1 MSGKMHDTMGLAE
14 AGLPRDRFSPVVA
27 QQLESGVHVRT
38 SEDFY
43 KISLVF

>member
-1 MSGKMHDTMGLAE
+1 MRDTMGLAE
-14 AGLPRDRFSPVVA
+14 VGLAGDQFSPVVA
-27 QQLESGVHVRT
+27 QQEWGVHVKT